1 MTFNVIDKKTGKYPD
16 VEKIAL
22 EEDWAKSLVH
32 CDMEGFSITQD
43 GALLLLD
50 ECGNYVFCP
59 EDRFEIVFEKGSE

>member
-1 MTFNVIDKKTGKYPD
+1 MTFKVIDKMTGKYPD

-32 CDMEGFSITQD
+32 CDMEGFSITQF

-59 EDRFEIVFEKGSE
+59 EDRFEIVFEKRK